1 MNRFAEHTTLIPEHD
16 LTFLAGTPYVYHC
29 HHFNLFHD
37 QTIDDVMGE
46 DAGFAMRAE
55 VAAAAF
61 APLLTALYERASA
74 RTIPERLE
82 LAQALFASMGQGR
95 VDFDLSGSTPRA
107 TSTHAHYGFAW
118 REKYGSR
125 VRRFDP
131 VDSVAAGFVAAVFE
145 TTSERGDRFE
155 VVEKECIAMR
165 ASSCVFEGRPATRP
179 RPPRLPLEA
188 DLRPFFGPSER
199 GVDEA
204 AIAEITK
211 GLQGFLRGVSGDERG
226 LVQAF
231 NVFVTQHLASYY
243 NETGF
248 NAVRHAEA
256 VSRPSVGPAEDLLRE
271 AGHVCVFH
279 TFGNILLSPE
289 WEGMVGPLGG
299 APEEIVRGCTA
310 IARGLGFGRWA
321 VAEFE
326 KGRRLV
332 LRAGANYEAAHWR
345 FRHGVS
351 ERSRSYFMQGA
362 ALAFMVL
369 AHRVPWAE
377 RPQLDGRFY
386 DDLFRRSGGLGFSI
400 DVPRCVTRGDDVTE
414 VVIAAQ

>member
-1 MNRFAEHTTLIPEHD
+1 MNRFAEHTTLFPGHD

-46 DAGFAMRAE
+46 EAGFAMRAE

-61 APLLTALYERASA
+61 TPLLTSLYERASA
-74 RTIPERLE
+74 RTVPEKLE

-95 VDFDLSGSTPRA
+95 VDLDLAGASARA
-107 TSTHAHYGFAW
+107 SSTHAHYGFAW
-118 REKYGSR
+118 REKYGGR

-131 VDSVAAGFVAAVFE
+131 VDSVAAGFVAAVVQ
-145 TTSERGDRFE
+145 TTTEGGERVE
-155 VVEKECIAMR
+155 VIEKECLAMR
-165 ASSCVFEGRPATRP
+165 SPSCSFEARRATRP
-179 RPPRLPLEA
+179 APARLPLER
-188 DLRPFFGPSER
+188 DLAPFFGPIES
-199 GVDEA
+199 GIDEA
-204 AIAEITK
+204 TIAEITR
-211 GLQGFLRGVSGDERG
+211 GLQGFLKGVSGDERG

-289 WEGMVGPLGG
+289 WEGMVGRLGG

-310 IARGLGFGRWA
+310 IARGLGFGHW
-321 VAEFE
+321 VIAEFE
-326 KGRRLV
+326 ANRRLV

-345 FRHGVS
+345 FRHGES

-386 DDLFRRSGGLGFSI
+386 DDLFRRSGLGFSI
-400 DVPRCVTRGDDVTE
+400 DVPRCITRGDEVTE
-414 VVIAAQ
+414 IVISAQ